1 MAQDGQRTLAA
12 LVGSTPLIE
21 LRNLSPRPGVRLFAK
36 LEGQNPSG
44 SVKDRI
50 AVAMLDAAEES
61 GALKPGATLV
71 EASTGNTAIALAAL
85 APRRGYRVR
94 VVLPKGIVPSIA
106 DILDLY
112 GAEIEWCEPE
122 AGMRGA
128 IRRVQDLAE
137 QPGYYAVGQFSDPA
151 NVRCHYASTGEEI
164 ARAMERVDVFVAGI
178 GTGGTIT
185 GVARRLREQWPD
197 VQIVGVEP
205 RLGERLQGLRSL
217 SEGYIPPL
225 LDLGLLNRRFLVD
238 SASAIAAARG
248 RDARGGRLRGGIVR
262 RGAPHGLPRRGG
274 YGEREHRH
282 DVLGRSVEVPA
293 VASVG
298 RHRRGRRGARRG
310 ALVVG
315 VPTRR
320 RAPAPARGG

>member
-1 MAQDGQRTLAA
+1 MAQNRSETLSS
-12 LVGSTPLIE
+12 LVGGTPLIE
-21 LRNLSPRPGVRLFAK
+21 LHNVSPRPGVRLFAK

-85 APRRGYRVR
+85 APRRGYRVH
-94 VVLPKGIVPSIA
+94 VVLPKGIVPSVA

-128 IRRVQDLAE
+128 IRRVQEMAE

-151 NVRCHYASTGEEI
+151 NVRCHYATTGEEI
-164 ARAMERVDVFVAGI
+164 VRAMGQEDVDAFVAGI

-185 GVARRLREQWPD
+185 GVGRRLRERWSN
-197 VQIVGVEP
+197 VQVVGVEP

-225 LDLGLLNRRFLVD
+225 LDLGMLNRRFLVD
-238 SASAIAAARG
+238 SASAIAAARDVMRAEG
-248 RDARGGRLRGGIVR
+248 VFAGVSSGAALHTALRVAEGMERGNIVMMFSDGAWKYLPSRPWDAS
-262 RGAPHGLPRRGG
+262 GAEAEAL
-274 YGEREHRH
+274 
-282 DVLGRSVEVPA
+282 DEV
-293 VASVG
+293 
-298 RHRRGRRGARRG
+298 HWW
-310 ALVVG
+310 
-315 VPTRR
+315 
-320 RAPAPARGG
+320 

>member
-217 SEGYIPPL
+217 SEGYVPPL

-238 SASAIAAARG
+238 SASAIAAARDVMRAEG
-248 RDARGGRLRGGIVR
+248 VFAGVSSGAALHTAFRVAEGMESGNIVMMFSDGAWKYLPSRPWDAT
-262 RGAPHGLPRRGG
+262 GADAEAL
-274 YGEREHRH
+274 
-282 DVLGRSVEVPA
+282 DEV
-293 VASVG
+293 
-298 RHRRGRRGARRG
+298 HWW
-310 ALVVG
+310 
-315 VPTRR
+315 
-320 RAPAPARGG
+320 

>member
-1 MAQDGQRTLAA
+1 MAHDGQGTLAA
-12 LVGSTPLIE
+12 LVGATPLIE
-21 LRNLSPRPGVRLFAK
+21 LRSMSPRPGVRLFAK

-61 GALKPGATLV
+61 GALQPGATLV

-128 IRRVQDLAE
+128 IRRVQEMAE
-137 QPGYYAVGQFSDPA
+137 RPGYHAVGQFSDPA
-151 NVRCHYASTGEEI
+151 NVRCHYATTGEEI
-164 ARAMERVDVFVAGI
+164 VRAMERVDVFVAGI

-185 GVARRLREQWPD
+185 GVGRRLREQWPD
-197 VQIVGVEP
+197 VQVVGVEP

-217 SEGYIPPL
+217 AEGYVPPL
-225 LDLGLLNRRFLVD
+225 LDLGMLNRRFLVD
-238 SASAIAAARG
+238 SASAVAAARDVMRAEG
-248 RDARGGRLRGGIVR
+248 VFAGVSSGAALHTALRVAGGMESGNIVMMFSDGAWKYLPSRPWDAA
-262 RGAPHGLPRRGG
+262 GAEAEDL
-274 YGEREHRH
+274 
-282 DVLGRSVEVPA
+282 DEV
-293 VASVG
+293 
-298 RHRRGRRGARRG
+298 HWW
-310 ALVVG
+310 
-315 VPTRR
+315 
-320 RAPAPARGG
+320 

>member
-61 GALKPGATLV
+61 GALRPGATLV

-94 VVLPKGIVPSIA
+94 VVLPRGIVPSIA

-112 GAEIEWCEPE
+112 GAEIVWCEPE

-128 IRRVQDLAE
+128 IRRVQELAE

-151 NVRCHYASTGEEI
+151 NVRCHYATTGEEI

-197 VQIVGVEP
+197 VQVVGVEP

-217 SEGYIPPL
+217 SEGYVPPL

-238 SASAIAAARG
+238 SASAIAAARDVMRAEG
-248 RDARGGRLRGGIVR
+248 VFAGVSSGAALHTALRVAEGMESGNIVMMFPDGAWKYLPSRPWDAT
-262 RGAPHGLPRRGG
+262 GADAEAL
-274 YGEREHRH
+274 
-282 DVLGRSVEVPA
+282 DEV
-293 VASVG
+293 
-298 RHRRGRRGARRG
+298 HWW
-310 ALVVG
+310 
-315 VPTRR
+315 
-320 RAPAPARGG
+320 

>member
-1 MAQDGQRTLAA
+1 MTQDRQGTLAA
-12 LVGSTPLIE
+12 LVGRTPLIE
-21 LRNLSPRPGVRLFAK
+21 LRDLSPRSGVRLFAK

-61 GALKPGATLV
+61 GALRPGATLV

-128 IRRVQDLAE
+128 IRRVQEMAE

-151 NVRCHYASTGEEI
+151 NVHCHYATTGDEI
-164 ARAMERVDVFVAGI
+164 VRAMGETSVDVFVAGI

-185 GVARRLREQWPD
+185 GVARRLREEWPN
-197 VQIVGVEP
+197 VQVVGVEP

-238 SASAIAAARG
+238 SASAIAAAREVMRAEG
-248 RDARGGRLRGGIVR
+248 VFAGVSSGAALHTALRVAEGMESGNIVMMFSDGAWKYLPSRPWDAA
-262 RGAPHGLPRRGG
+262 GADAEAL
-274 YGEREHRH
+274 
-282 DVLGRSVEVPA
+282 DEV
-293 VASVG
+293 
-298 RHRRGRRGARRG
+298 HWW
-310 ALVVG
+310 
-315 VPTRR
+315 
-320 RAPAPARGG
+320 

>member
-94 VVLPKGIVPSIA
+94 VVLPRGIVPSIA

-128 IRRVQDLAE
+128 IRRVQELAE

-151 NVRCHYASTGEEI
+151 NVSCHYATTGEEI
-164 ARAMERVDVFVAGI
+164 ARAMGEADVDVFVAGI

-185 GVARRLREQWPD
+185 GVARRLRERWPD

-238 SASAIAAARG
+238 SASAIAAARDVMRAEG
-248 RDARGGRLRGGIVR
+248 VFAGVSSGAALHSALRVAEGMESGNIVMMFSDGAWKYLPSRPWDAT
-262 RGAPHGLPRRGG
+262 GADAEAL
-274 YGEREHRH
+274 
-282 DVLGRSVEVPA
+282 DEV
-293 VASVG
+293 
-298 RHRRGRRGARRG
+298 HWW
-310 ALVVG
+310 
-315 VPTRR
+315 
-320 RAPAPARGG
+320 

>member
-1 MAQDGQRTLAA
+1 MAPSRLETLSA
-12 LVGSTPLIE
+12 LVGGTPLIE

-50 AVAMLDAAEES
+50 AVAMLDAAEQS
-61 GALKPGATLV
+61 GALQPGATLV

-128 IRRVQDLAE
+128 IRRVQELAST
-137 QPGYYAVGQFSDPA
+137 QGCHAVGQFSDPA
-151 NVRCHYASTGEEI
+151 NVQCHYATTGEEI
-164 ARAMERVDVFVAGI
+164 AQAMDSVDVFVAGI

-185 GVARRLREQWPD
+185 GVGRRLREQWPD
-197 VQIVGVEP
+197 VQVVGVEP

-225 LDLGLLNRRFLVD
+225 LDLGMLNRRFLVD
-238 SASAIAAARG
+238 SASAIAAARDVMRAEG
-248 RDARGGRLRGGIVR
+248 VFAGVSSGAALHTALRVAEGMESGNIVMMFSDGAWKYLPSRPWDAT
-262 RGAPHGLPRRGG
+262 GADAEAL
-274 YGEREHRH
+274 
-282 DVLGRSVEVPA
+282 DEV
-293 VASVG
+293 
-298 RHRRGRRGARRG
+298 HWW
-310 ALVVG
+310 
-315 VPTRR
+315 
-320 RAPAPARGG
+320 

>member
-1 MAQDGQRTLAA
+1 MAQSRQETLSG
-12 LVGSTPLIE
+12 LVGGTPLIE
-21 LRNLSPRPGVRLFAK
+21 LPNMGPHPGVRLFAK

-128 IRRVQDLAE
+128 IRRVQELAE
-137 QPGYYAVGQFSDPA
+137 QSGYYAVGQFSDPA
-151 NVRCHYASTGEEI
+151 NVRCHYATTGEEI
-164 ARAMERVDVFVAGI
+164 ARAMGEADVDVFVAGI

-225 LDLGLLNRRFLVD
+225 LDLGMLDRRFLVD
-238 SASAIAAARG
+238 SASAIAAARDVMRAEG
-248 RDARGGRLRGGIVR
+248 VFAGVSSGAALHTALRVAEGMESGNIVMMFSDGAWKYLPSRPWDAT
-262 RGAPHGLPRRGG
+262 GADAEAL
-274 YGEREHRH
+274 
-282 DVLGRSVEVPA
+282 DEV
-293 VASVG
+293 
-298 RHRRGRRGARRG
+298 HWW
-310 ALVVG
+310 
-315 VPTRR
+315 
-320 RAPAPARGG
+320 

>member
-1 MAQDGQRTLAA
+1 MAHDGQGTLAA
-12 LVGSTPLIE
+12 LVGATPLIE
-21 LRNLSPRPGVRLFAK
+21 LRSMSPRPGVRLFAK

-61 GALKPGATLV
+61 GALQPGATLV

-128 IRRVQDLAE
+128 IRRVQEMAE
-137 QPGYYAVGQFSDPA
+137 RPGHHAVGQFSDPA
-151 NVRCHYASTGEEI
+151 NVRCHYATTGEEI
-164 ARAMERVDVFVAGI
+164 VRAMGRVDVFVAGI

-185 GVARRLREQWPD
+185 GVGRRLREQWPD
-197 VQIVGVEP
+197 VEVVGVEP

-217 SEGYIPPL
+217 AEGYVPPL
-225 LDLGLLNRRFLVD
+225 LDLGMLNRRFLVD
-238 SASAIAAARG
+238 SASAVAAARDVMRAEG
-248 RDARGGRLRGGIVR
+248 VFAGVSSGAALHTALRVAGGMESGNIVMMFSDGAWKYLPSRPWDAA
-262 RGAPHGLPRRGG
+262 GAEADDL
-274 YGEREHRH
+274 
-282 DVLGRSVEVPA
+282 DEV
-293 VASVG
+293 
-298 RHRRGRRGARRG
+298 HWW
-310 ALVVG
+310 
-315 VPTRR
+315 
-320 RAPAPARGG
+320 

>member
-1 MAQDGQRTLAA
+1 MTQDRQGTLAA
-12 LVGSTPLIE
+12 LVGRTPLIE
-21 LRNLSPRPGVRLFAK
+21 LRNLSPRSGVRLFAK

-50 AVAMLDAAEES
+50 AVAMLDAA
-61 GALKPGATLV
+61 

-128 IRRVQDLAE
+128 IRRVQEMAE

-151 NVRCHYASTGEEI
+151 NVHCHYATTGDEI
-164 ARAMERVDVFVAGI
+164 VRAMGETSVDVFVAGI

-185 GVARRLREQWPD
+185 GVARRLREEWPN
-197 VQIVGVEP
+197 VQVVGVEP

-238 SASAIAAARG
+238 SASAIAAAREVMRAEG
-248 RDARGGRLRGGIVR
+248 VFAGVSSGAALHTALRVAEGMESGNIVMMFSDGAWKYLPSRPWDAA
-262 RGAPHGLPRRGG
+262 GADAEAL
-274 YGEREHRH
+274 
-282 DVLGRSVEVPA
+282 DEV
-293 VASVG
+293 
-298 RHRRGRRGARRG
+298 HWW
-310 ALVVG
+310 
-315 VPTRR
+315 
-320 RAPAPARGG
+320 

>member
-1 MAQDGQRTLAA
+1 MAQGIPDTLST
-12 LVGSTPLIE
+12 LVGGTPLIE
-21 LRNLSPRPGVRLFAK
+21 LRDLSPRPGVQLFAK

-50 AVAMLDAAEES
+50 AVAMLDAAEQS
-61 GALKPGATLV
+61 GVLRPSATLV
-71 EASTGNTAIALAAL
+71 EASTGNTGIALAAL

-128 IRRVQDLAE
+128 IRRVQELASS
-137 QPGYYAVGQFSDPA
+137 QGYYAVGQFSDPA
-151 NVRCHYASTGEEI
+151 NVRCHYATTGEEI
-164 ARAMERVDVFVAGI
+164 VQAMEREGVDVFVAGI

-185 GVARRLREQWPD
+185 GVGRRLRERWPD
-197 VQIVGVEP
+197 VQVVGVEP

-225 LDLGLLNRRFLVD
+225 LDLGMLDRRFLVD
-238 SASAIAAARG
+238 SASAIAAARDVMRAEG
-248 RDARGGRLRGGIVR
+248 VFAGVSS
-262 RGAPHGLPRRGG
+262 GAALH
-274 YGEREHRH
+274 
-282 DVLGRSVEVPA
+282 A
-293 VASVG
+293 
-298 RHRRGRRGARRG
+298 ARRVAEGMERGNIVMMFSDG
-310 ALVVG
+310 AWKYLPSRPWDASGADAEALDEVHWW
-315 VPTRR
+315 
-320 RAPAPARGG
+320 

>member
-1 MAQDGQRTLAA
+1 MTQDRQGTLAA
-12 LVGSTPLIE
+12 LVGRTPLIE
-21 LRNLSPRPGVRLFAK
+21 LRNLSPRSGVRLFAK

-50 AVAMLDAAEES
+50 AVAMLDAAEAS
-61 GALKPGATLV
+61 GALQPSATLV

-128 IRRVQDLAE
+128 IRRVQEMAE

-151 NVRCHYASTGEEI
+151 NVHCHYATTGDEI
-164 ARAMERVDVFVAGI
+164 VRAMGETSVDVFVAGI

-185 GVARRLREQWPD
+185 GVARRLREEWPN
-197 VQIVGVEP
+197 VQVVGVEP

-238 SASAIAAARG
+238 SASAIAAAREVMRAEG
-248 RDARGGRLRGGIVR
+248 VFAGVSSGAALHTALRVAEGMESGNIVMMFSDGAWKYLPSRPWDAA
-262 RGAPHGLPRRGG
+262 GADAEAL
-274 YGEREHRH
+274 
-282 DVLGRSVEVPA
+282 DEV
-293 VASVG
+293 
-298 RHRRGRRGARRG
+298 HWW
-310 ALVVG
+310 
-315 VPTRR
+315 
-320 RAPAPARGG
+320 

>member
-1 MAQDGQRTLAA
+1 MAHDGQGTLAA
-12 LVGSTPLIE
+12 LVGATPLIE
-21 LRNLSPRPGVRLFAK
+21 LRSMSPRPGVRLFAK

-50 AVAMLDAAEES
+50 AVAMLDAAEER
-61 GALKPGATLV
+61 GALQPGATLV

-128 IRRVQDLAE
+128 IRRVQEMAE
-137 QPGYYAVGQFSDPA
+137 RPGYHAVGQFSDPA
-151 NVRCHYASTGEEI
+151 NVRCHYATTGEEI
-164 ARAMERVDVFVAGI
+164 VRAMERVDVFVAGI

-185 GVARRLREQWPD
+185 GVGRRLREQWPD
-197 VQIVGVEP
+197 VQVVGVEP

-217 SEGYIPPL
+217 AEGYVPPL
-225 LDLGLLNRRFLVD
+225 LDLGMLNRRFLVD
-238 SASAIAAARG
+238 SASAVAAARDVMRAEG
-248 RDARGGRLRGGIVR
+248 VFAGVSSGAALHTALRVAGGMESGNIVMMFSDGAWKYLPSRPWDAA
-262 RGAPHGLPRRGG
+262 GADAEDL
-274 YGEREHRH
+274 
-282 DVLGRSVEVPA
+282 DEV
-293 VASVG
+293 
-298 RHRRGRRGARRG
+298 HWW
-310 ALVVG
+310 
-315 VPTRR
+315 
-320 RAPAPARGG
+320 

>member
-1 MAQDGQRTLAA
+1 MPQNGQGTLAA
-12 LVGSTPLIE
+12 LVGGTPLIE
-21 LRNLSPRPGVRLFAK
+21 LNGLSPHPGVRLFAK

-50 AVAMLDAAEES
+50 AIAMLDAAELR
-61 GALKPGATLV
+61 GAIQPGATLV

-94 VVLPKGIVPSIA
+94 VVLPKGIVPSVA

-128 IRRVQDLAE
+128 IGRVQELAR

-151 NVRCHYASTGEEI
+151 NVLCHYATTGEEI
-164 ARAMERVDVFVAGI
+164 VRAMGETAVDVFVAGI

-197 VQIVGVEP
+197 VQVVGVEP

-225 LDLGLLNRRFLVD
+225 LDLGMLDRRFLVD
-238 SASAIAAARG
+238 SASAIAAAREVMRAEG
-248 RDARGGRLRGGIVR
+248 VFAGVSSGAALHTALRVAEGMERGNIVMMFSDGAWKYLPSRPWDAT
-262 RGAPHGLPRRGG
+262 GADAEAL
-274 YGEREHRH
+274 
-282 DVLGRSVEVPA
+282 DEV
-293 VASVG
+293 
-298 RHRRGRRGARRG
+298 HWW
-310 ALVVG
+310 
-315 VPTRR
+315 
-320 RAPAPARGG
+320 

>member
-1 MAQDGQRTLAA
+1 MAQSRPETLSS
-12 LVGSTPLIE
+12 LVGGTPLIE
-21 LRNLSPRPGVRLFAK
+21 LHNVSPCPGVRLFAK

-85 APRRGYRVR
+85 APRRGYRVH
-94 VVLPKGIVPSIA
+94 VVLPKGIVPSVA

-112 GAEIEWCEPE
+112 GAEVEWCEPE

-128 IRRVQDLAE
+128 IRRVQQMAE

-151 NVRCHYASTGEEI
+151 NVRCHYATTGEEI
-164 ARAMERVDVFVAGI
+164 VRAMGQEDVDAFVAGI

-185 GVARRLREQWPD
+185 GVGRRLRERWSN
-197 VQIVGVEP
+197 VQVVGVEP

-225 LDLGLLNRRFLVD
+225 LDLGMLNRRFLVD
-238 SASAIAAARG
+238 SASAIAAARDVMRAEG
-248 RDARGGRLRGGIVR
+248 VFAGVSSGAALHTALRVAEGMESGNIVMMFSDGAWKYLPSRPWDAS
-262 RGAPHGLPRRGG
+262 GAEAEAL
-274 YGEREHRH
+274 
-282 DVLGRSVEVPA
+282 DEV
-293 VASVG
+293 
-298 RHRRGRRGARRG
+298 HWW
-310 ALVVG
+310 
-315 VPTRR
+315 
-320 RAPAPARGG
+320 

>member
-1 MAQDGQRTLAA
+1 MAHGTPEILST
-12 LVGSTPLIE
+12 LVGGTPLIE
-21 LRNLSPRPGVRLFAK
+21 LRDLSPRPGVRLFAK

-61 GALKPGATLV
+61 GALRPGATLV

-128 IRRVQDLAE
+128 IRRVQELASD
-137 QPGYYAVGQFSDPA
+137 QGYYAVGQFSDPA
-151 NVRCHYASTGEEI
+151 NVQCHYATTGEEI
-164 ARAMERVDVFVAGI
+164 VQAMEQVGVDVFVAGI

-185 GVARRLREQWPD
+185 GVGRRLRERWPG
-197 VQIVGVEP
+197 VQVVGVEP

-225 LDLGLLNRRFLVD
+225 LDLGMLNRRFLVD
-238 SASAIAAARG
+238 SASAIAAARDVMREEG
-248 RDARGGRLRGGIVR
+248 VFAGVSS
-262 RGAPHGLPRRGG
+262 GATLH
-274 YGEREHRH
+274 
-282 DVLGRSVEVPA
+282 A
-293 VASVG
+293 
-298 RHRRGRRGARRG
+298 ARRVAEGMERGNIVMMFSDG
-310 ALVVG
+310 AWKYLPSRPWDASGADAEALDEVHWW
-315 VPTRR
+315 
-320 RAPAPARGG
+320 